1 MSTIQH
7 RTEIDPLRPYVPGRP
22 IDDVKRE
29 YGLKE
34 VIKLASN
41 ENPYGCSPKA
51 QQAVIDTLSGPNAA
65 LYPDGACTVLREA
78 LAKKFSVAT
87 DRLIFGCGTDE
98 IISMI
103 GKVFIN
109 KNDEAITA
117 AVSFSQY
124 AASVNSMGGTM
135 VYSPMKDHGFDL
147 PDILTKI
154 TDKTKVIFIANPNNP
169 TGTTHTAAEQAAFM
183 EQVPSNVLVAF
194 DEAYGEFVDE
204 PRLVAEQTPLCCSPM
219 RPDFPDTAAMLDKYP
234 NILYMK
240 TFSKAYGLASLRV
253 GYAIGSPAIIT
264 LFEKIRNP
272 FNVSVQAQAAAV
284 AALADTDFLAE
295 SVAGNRAV
303 RDYLYEECKA
313 LGLFYIPTQTNFVMI
328 DIQKDSAQAF
338 LDLMKKGYI
347 IRPGAAFGM
356 PTFLRVTLGTM
367 EQMQGFVA
375 VLKTIL

>member
-1 MSTIQH
+1 MSQIQY
-7 RTEIDPLRPYVPGRP
+7 RTEIEPLRPYVPGKP

-29 YGLKE
+29 YNLADVVK
-34 VIKLASN
+34 IASN

-65 LYPDGACTVLREA
+65 LYPDGACTILREA
-78 LAKKFSVAT
+78 LAKKYSVAPN
-87 DRLIFGCGTDE
+87 RLVFGCGTDE

-103 GKVFIN
+103 GKVFVN
-109 KNDEAITA
+109 HGDECITA

-169 TGTTHTAAEQAAFM
+169 TGTTHSAAEQAAFM
-183 EQVPSNVLVAF
+183 EKVPAHILVAF

-204 PRLVAEQTPLCCSPM
+204 SN
-219 RPDFPDTAAMLDKYP
+219 FPDTTAMLDRYP

-253 GYAIGSPAIIT
+253 GYAIGDPAVIA

-284 AALADTDFLAE
+284 ASLADTEFLAK
-295 SVAGNRAV
+295 SVEGNRAV
-303 RDYLYEECKA
+303 RDYLYAEFKA
-313 LGLFYIPTQTNFVMI
+313 LGLSYIPTQANFVMV

-338 LDLMKKGYI
+338 IDLMKKGYI

-356 PTFLRVTLGTM
+356 QTFLRVTLGTM

>member
-1 MSTIQH
+1 MSTIQY
-7 RTEIDPLRPYVPGRP
+7 RTEISPLRPYVPGKP

-29 YGLKE
+29 YGLSE
-34 VIKLASN
+34 VVKIASN

-51 QQAVIDTLSGPNAA
+51 CQAVVDTLTGPNAA

-78 LAKKFSVAT
+78 LAKKYNVAPE
-87 DRLIFGCGTDE
+87 RLVFGCGTDE

-103 GKVFIN
+103 GKVFVN
-109 KNDEAITA
+109 HGDECITA

-135 VYSPMKDHGFDL
+135 VYSPMKEHGFDL

-169 TGTTHTAAEQAAFM
+169 TGTMHTAAEQDAFM
-183 EQVPSNVLVAF
+183 AKVPAHILVAF
-194 DEAYGEFVDE
+194 DEAYGEFAD
-204 PRLVAEQTPLCCSPM
+204 SP
-219 RPDFPDTAAMLDKYP
+219 DYPDTTAMLDKYP

-253 GYAIGSPAIIT
+253 GYAIGQADVIT

-284 AALADTDFLAE
+284 AALADTEFLAM
-295 SVAGNRAV
+295 SVEKNREV
-303 RDYLYEECKA
+303 RDYLYAEFGKM
-313 LGLFYIPTQTNFVMI
+313 GLTYIPTQTNFLMV

-338 LDLMKKGYI
+338 IDLMKEGYI

-356 PTFLRVTLGTM
+356 QTFLRVTLGTM
-367 EQMQGFVA
+367 EQMKGFVE
-375 VLKTIL
+375 VLKSIL